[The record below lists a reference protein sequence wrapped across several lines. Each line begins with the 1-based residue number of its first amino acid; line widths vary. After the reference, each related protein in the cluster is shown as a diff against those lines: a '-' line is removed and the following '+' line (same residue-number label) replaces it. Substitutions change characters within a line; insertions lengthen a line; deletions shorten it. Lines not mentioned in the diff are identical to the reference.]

1 MLNAKEAH
9 ARTMDNCI
17 THLMVYV
24 EHEVNNA
31 IEKGNFSAYIDCDR
45 YECDSVVEEAIKEVR
60 ELGYGVEESLGSGMD
75 FEIQW

>member
-17 THLMVYV
+17 THLMFYV
-24 EHEVNNA
+24 EREVDNA
-31 IEKGNFSAYIDCDR
+31 IEKGDFSAYIDCDR
-45 YECDSVVEEAIKEVR
+45 YERDGVVEEAIKKVR
-60 ELGYGVEESLGSGMD
+60 ELGYGVEESLGGGMD

>member
-31 IEKGNFSAYIDCDR
+31 IENGDFSAYIDCDR

>member
-31 IEKGNFSAYIDCDR
+31 IEKGDFSAYIDCDR
-45 YECDSVVEEAIKEVR
+45 YECDSVVEEAIKKVR